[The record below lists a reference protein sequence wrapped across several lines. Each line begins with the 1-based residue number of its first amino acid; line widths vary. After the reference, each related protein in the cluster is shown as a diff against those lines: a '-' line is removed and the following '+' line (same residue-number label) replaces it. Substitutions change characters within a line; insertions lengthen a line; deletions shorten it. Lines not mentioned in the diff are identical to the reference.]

1 VVGLGECGTHAIIAA
16 QIGGGQVGERELATG
31 LLRSLEPG
39 MLVLADRGFY
49 SQQFWSDVAATG
61 ADLLWRVSAS
71 LKLPV
76 LEVFEDGSYRSVI
89 IDTIERQRLRR
100 ARIRGEA
107 REPAG
112 ITVRVVEY
120 QVAGRET
127 SAETIRLI
135 TTIMNP
141 AVASAAELAAAY
153 AQRWEFEI
161 SFAELET
168 RQRGPL
174 RVLRSPSPEMTRQE
188 MWGLLLVHYAIRA
201 LMTQVA
207 TELNTDPDRVS
218 FIRSLRIVRRQVTD
232 LAAFPP

>member
-1 VVGLGECGTHAIIAA
+1 
-16 QIGGGQVGERELATG
+16 
-31 LLRSLEPG
+31 
-39 MLVLADRGFY
+39 
-49 SQQFWSDVAATG
+49 
-61 ADLLWRVSAS
+61 
-71 LKLPV
+71 
-76 LEVFEDGSYRSVI
+76 
-89 IDTIERQRLRR
+89 
-100 ARIRGEA
+100 
-107 REPAG
+107 
-112 ITVRVVEY
+112 
-120 QVAGRET
+120 
-127 SAETIRLI
+127 
-135 TTIMNP
+135 MNP